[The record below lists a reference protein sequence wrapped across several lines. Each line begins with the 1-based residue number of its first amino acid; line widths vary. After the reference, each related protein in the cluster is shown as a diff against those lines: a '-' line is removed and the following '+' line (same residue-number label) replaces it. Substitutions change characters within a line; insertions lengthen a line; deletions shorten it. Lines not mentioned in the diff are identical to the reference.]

1 MSGRECARTLNP
13 PLGVAVLV
21 ATRDRPALLIE
32 RSLPSIARQSHRPE
46 SVLVVNDG
54 TAWSENA
61 TDDFESCLDGL
72 PAIFVNNERVRGAG
86 GAWNMGLSALL
97 KRGHAGFV
105 AMLDDDDEW
114 ETDHLAAN
122 MEVAMRQQANIVVSG
137 LRIRSAAGEIP
148 REFIT
153 TLRDRDFLTGN
164 PGWQGSNTFVDIEL
178 FAAVGGFRESLRSL
192 HDRDLAIRLLRH
204 PEARPALVQHWT
216 ATWRIDLPG
225 RLSDRRGSAK
235 LDGLRTFWTIYG
247 HEMSDPERAAFFDRA
262 ERLFGFSSQE
272 ICTAGIAP
280 SCDRTIAGD
289 LCA

>member
-1 MSGRECARTLNP
+1 
-13 PLGVAVLV
+13 
-21 ATRDRPALLIE
+21 
-32 RSLPSIARQSHRPE
+32 
-46 SVLVVNDG
+46 
-54 TAWSENA
+54 
-61 TDDFESCLDGL
+61 
-72 PAIFVNNERVRGAG
+72 
-86 GAWNMGLSALL
+86 LSALL
-97 KRGHAGFV
+97 QSGHTGFV

-114 ETDHLAAN
+114 DSDHLAAN
-122 MEVAMRQQANIVVSG
+122 LECAMRQQANIVVSG

-164 PGWQGSNTFVDIEL
+164 PGWQGSNTFVSMEL
-178 FAAVGGFRESLRSL
+178 LAGVGGFRESLRSL

-204 PEARPALVQHWT
+204 PEARPTLVQHWT

-247 HEMSDPERAAFFDRA
+247 HEMTDAERAAFFDRA
-262 ERLFGFSSQE
+262 EQLFGFSSQE

-280 SCDRTIAGD
+280 TCDRAIAGD
-289 LCA
+289 LRA